1 MTQVSLIPA
10 RKVIIEGVLKDLD
23 PSEYIIATLV
33 QVPYIENCS
42 VPITI
47 EGITDIDNNSVIL
60 DLPLEDSYHY
70 HNPQLTSDLVIYL
83 DREPQKPE
91 LVAIHYSVLEQI
103 IENSEH
109 YEKIDAY
116 RYQVYQDLITS
127 LYQ

>member
-10 RKVIIEGVLKDLD
+10 RKVIINGILKDLN

-33 QVPYIENCS
+33 QVPYLENHS
-42 VPITI
+42 IPITI
-47 EGITDIDNNSVIL
+47 EGITDLNSNLVIL

-70 HNPQLTSDLVIYL
+70 YNPKLSSDLVIYL
-83 DREPQKPE
+83 DREPHKPE